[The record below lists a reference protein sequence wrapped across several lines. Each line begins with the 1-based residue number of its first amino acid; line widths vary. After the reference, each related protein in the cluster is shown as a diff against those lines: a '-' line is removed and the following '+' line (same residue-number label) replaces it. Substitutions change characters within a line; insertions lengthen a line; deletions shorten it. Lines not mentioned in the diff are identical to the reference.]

1 MSSVYD
7 NPSDVRHWKVQQ
19 ITRQTYSVRRGR
31 EGAED
36 EVSRTP
42 VPRHHA
48 NAASAVIPDGNGSR
62 WEPSNVRSSSYAQ
75 SDTSPAAS
83 RHSAPDPA
91 QPALRRVVATL
102 EEENRLLNAQLDSKS
117 RKTKDLEDALRAQQT
132 ENDALARKAKRGTEA
147 LEEVLHE
154 KDGEIFQLSRDLEA
168 AQQLK
173 LECQET
179 VDLMQTFT
187 AEKDKT
193 IRLLQSKLGEVGEQR
208 KASFQKELFHYQ
220 ETATTL
226 MKDLQRARSE
236 KEAAEQDAIRLKHSL
251 REAKRNLQSQSE
263 NLKSQ
268 AAEAVAKASKALQ
281 NELDACHH
289 EAGQLA
295 EEKEFLAKEFDRKV
309 ARVRLDFEDELKRE
323 AKGARNENAEL
334 RNEIATLK
342 KTIKSMEGS
351 RKDVDEAM
359 RKLKHDLHLV
369 KARANQFEESDSK
382 IDSLQQAFERE
393 IQRID
398 KKVKRVEAERDEA
411 LRGLEEANDSINEF
425 SLLRER
431 LRADLRSSEQVN
443 DVLKAEVTDLE
454 DTLKQLGDEL
464 DDKTSRIKDHHAEI
478 ANLKMLVREKE
489 EQAEDHKQEL
499 EQAISISRELQRTA
513 DLMHHGSQ
521 RLEEKQQQRGQL
533 IEEQH
538 SRLRSQEAR
547 IQELVDELKQ
557 VASDLED
564 KDAVVKRQQAMLATQ
579 QTVLDN
585 ERAAYLER
593 DEGNRDLASKL
604 RSDVKE
610 AQRGRQEALDKVQLV
625 MKDVEAGKQQVAF
638 LKKQLADASVVHTAK
653 SQLNEKCGML
663 EDEIATQTDT
673 AKSLRR
679 VIQEKDEKIRALE
692 AADAS
697 SRKQL
702 TELHAKLHQ
711 CDEARDAVVS
721 LLMTRQLSQPHDS
734 TAAINAMDLHSLAV
748 QCASR
753 LEAFT
758 QESNALDDLNEYF
771 VDLRRDVV
779 SAWLLLPEEVKAY
792 IADQHVLLEN
802 ELDTSDERGA
812 AVDKSAEDRELWP
825 TARLLMHKGLVALK
839 DTRLLVDQL
848 QEIECQNK
856 LLEDAVEARSEWK
869 ETFALQTRD
878 QMLGGVETSYRAA
891 ADIGKLAAAAKR
903 ALKPDVPLEVEDI
916 AGHAAAVKAT
926 LARVVAHCF
935 TDKEKT
941 AHNFTAPAFAVKKPA
956 KPKAR
961 PAGK

>member
-1 MSSVYD
+1 
-7 NPSDVRHWKVQQ
+7 
-19 ITRQTYSVRRGR
+19 
-31 EGAED
+31 
-36 EVSRTP
+36 
-42 VPRHHA
+42 
-48 NAASAVIPDGNGSR
+48 
-62 WEPSNVRSSSYAQ
+62 
-75 SDTSPAAS
+75 
-83 RHSAPDPA
+83 
-91 QPALRRVVATL
+91 
-102 EEENRLLNAQLDSKS
+102 
-117 RKTKDLEDALRAQQT
+117 
-132 ENDALARKAKRGTEA
+132 
-147 LEEVLHE
+147 
-154 KDGEIFQLSRDLEA
+154 
-168 AQQLK
+168 
-173 LECQET
+173 
-179 VDLMQTFT
+179 
-187 AEKDKT
+187 
-193 IRLLQSKLGEVGEQR
+193 
-208 KASFQKELFHYQ
+208 
-220 ETATTL
+220 
-226 MKDLQRARSE
+226 
-236 KEAAEQDAIRLKHSL
+236 
-251 REAKRNLQSQSE
+251 
-263 NLKSQ
+263 
-268 AAEAVAKASKALQ
+268 
-281 NELDACHH
+281 
-289 EAGQLA
+289 
-295 EEKEFLAKEFDRKV
+295 
-309 ARVRLDFEDELKRE
+309 
-323 AKGARNENAEL
+323 
-334 RNEIATLK
+334 
-342 KTIKSMEGS
+342 
-351 RKDVDEAM
+351 
-359 RKLKHDLHLV
+359 
-369 KARANQFEESDSK
+369 
-382 IDSLQQAFERE
+382 
-393 IQRID
+393 
-398 KKVKRVEAERDEA
+398 
-411 LRGLEEANDSINEF
+411 
-425 SLLRER
+425 
-431 LRADLRSSEQVN
+431 
-443 DVLKAEVTDLE
+443 
-454 DTLKQLGDEL
+454 
-464 DDKTSRIKDHHAEI
+464 
-478 ANLKMLVREKE
+478 
-489 EQAEDHKQEL
+489 
-499 EQAISISRELQRTA
+499 
-513 DLMHHGSQ
+513 
-521 RLEEKQQQRGQL
+521 
-533 IEEQH
+533 
-538 SRLRSQEAR
+538 
-547 IQELVDELKQ
+547 
-557 VASDLED
+557 
-564 KDAVVKRQQAMLATQ
+564 
-579 QTVLDN
+579 
-585 ERAAYLER
+585 
-593 DEGNRDLASKL
+593 
-604 RSDVKE
+604 
-610 AQRGRQEALDKVQLV
+610 
-625 MKDVEAGKQQVAF
+625 
-638 LKKQLADASVVHTAK
+638 
-653 SQLNEKCGML
+653 ML